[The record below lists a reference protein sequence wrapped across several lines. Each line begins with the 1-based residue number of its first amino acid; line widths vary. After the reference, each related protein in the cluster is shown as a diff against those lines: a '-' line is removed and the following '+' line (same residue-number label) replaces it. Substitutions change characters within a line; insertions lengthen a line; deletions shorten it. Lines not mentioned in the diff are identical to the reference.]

1 MANSP
6 SNSLTVL
13 IPRPVPDTAIAR
25 LTAAGLVVKVRW
37 RPQPFSTRRLREI
50 IGHYDA
56 VLSQVADPLD
66 AATLEA
72 AAPRCRVIA
81 ACAVGYDNID
91 LDAARRL
98 GIVITNTPDVL
109 TEAVADLTWA
119 LILSAARRTGE
130 SERVL
135 RGGGW
140 RGWHML
146 DFLGT
151 DVFGKTLGLV
161 GAGRIGAAVA
171 RRATG
176 FKMPVIYWARSDK
189 PEMNALGA
197 RRVELN
203 DLLAGSDFISLQLSL
218 NDDTRGLIDAAAIS
232 RMKKGAYFIN
242 AARGALVDEAALI
255 EALRTGHLAGAGL
268 DVYRTEPN
276 FNRALLDLPNVVLLP
291 HIGSATVETR
301 NRMAAL
307 AADNIIAVL
316 HGRPALTPI
325 G

>member
-1 MANSP
+1 MSSTP
-6 SNSLTVL
+6 QTMTVL
-13 IPRPVPDTAIAR
+13 IPRPVPETAIAR
-25 LTAAGLVVKVRW
+25 LKAAGLSVRVRW
-37 RPQPFSTRRLREI
+37 RPQSLSPRRLREI
-50 IGHYDA
+50 IGRFDA
-56 VLSQVADPLD
+56 VLSQIADPLD
-66 AATLEA
+66 EAMLEA
-72 AAPRCRVIA
+72 ALPRCKVIA
-81 ACAVGYDNID
+81 QCAVGYDNID
-91 LDAARRL
+91 IAAAKRL

-119 LILSAARRTGE
+119 LLLATARRTGE

-135 RGGGW
+135 RAGGW

-171 RRATG
+171 RRAAG
-176 FKMPVIYWARSDK
+176 FRMPVVYWARNEK
-189 PEMNALGA
+189 PEMAALEA

-203 DLLAGSDFISLQLSL
+203 ELLVQSDFVSINVSL
-218 NDDTRGLIDAAAIS
+218 NESTRGLINAAAIAG
-232 RMKKGAYFIN
+232 MKKGAYLIN
-242 AARGALVDEAALI
+242 ASRGAIVDEAALI
-255 EALRTGHLAGAGL
+255 AAIRSGHLAGAGL

-276 FNRALLDLPNVVLLP
+276 FNRELLDLPNVVLLP

-316 HGRPALTPI
+316 NGRPPLTPI
-325 G
+325 

>member
-1 MANSP
+1 MAS
-6 SNSLTVL
+6 SSETMTVL
-13 IPRPVPDTAIAR
+13 IPRPVPETAIAR
-25 LTAAGLVVKVRW
+25 LKAEGLAVKVRW
-37 RPQPFSTRRLREI
+37 RPQALSAKRLREI
-50 IGHYDA
+50 IGRFDA
-56 VLSQVADPLD
+56 VLSQIADPLD
-66 AATLEA
+66 EPMLAA
-72 AAPRCRVIA
+72 AAPRCKVIA
-81 ACAVGYDNID
+81 QCAVGYDNID
-91 LDAARRL
+91 VVAAKRL

-109 TEAVADLTWA
+109 TEAVADLAWA
-119 LILSAARRTGE
+119 LLLATARRTGE

-135 RGGGW
+135 RAGGW

-161 GAGRIGAAVA
+161 GAGRIGTAVA
-171 RRATG
+171 RRAAG
-176 FKMPVIYWARSDK
+176 FKMPVVYWARSDK

-203 DLLAGSDFISLQLSL
+203 DLLERSDFVSLNVSL
-218 NDDTRGLIDAAAIS
+218 NDATRGLINAAAIGH
-232 RMKKGAYFIN
+232 MKKGAYLIN
-242 AARGALVDEAALI
+242 ASRGAIVDEQALI
-255 EALRTGHLAGAGL
+255 AAIRSGHLAGAGL

-276 FNRALLDLPNVVLLP
+276 FNRELLDLPNVVLLP

-316 HGRPALTPI
+316 NGRPPLTPVT
-325 G
+325 